1 MDRSLHKKVNSDR
14 RASAITQ
21 SKERMPTQNEN
32 SFYLNENLNLTIKTK
47 NRNYV
52 QKSFHLEKNNN
63 VLRSHSP
70 NYSINYINTS
80 LSRSHSRI
88 LSPNPLK
95 NLNEDRMNTT
105 TISNDQEKPTS
116 FASVLAELTRKKS
129 KYSISQDK
137 NINVK
142 KISLTNDNA
151 MLKKGSN
158 SHTNSTPT
166 NTSSSFVKK
175 PSRKRTS
182 TRAKRVNH
190 KNRKR
195 FRINEILLKGRIKQ
209 ERHFIK
215 KKNNIENEIVDL
227 EDENAIISD
236 SLNNNMQTLKN
247 LKKDS
252 YLIATL
258 LEITKIASFKIN
270 CDPTVLN
277 KYPKILIKK
286 SDFQIFNNQMLSK
299 DRFFEVYKGEKSSTE
314 VMIKILNV
322 HANNLIR
329 FLDEI
334 SNLIGLKNEFILE
347 NYGICCES
355 NGDVFTLYIL
365 QEFLE
370 TDLKKTIA
378 SDQKNLQKKDK
389 LKIFKTI
396 LEVLFMLYS
405 QNMNFCDLKP
415 ENVYI
420 SKDNMAKI
428 DIGLIRM
435 FKRIE
440 NKNMLQNENL
450 LYDDLQK
457 DLKYL
462 GIIFYELMQG
472 KSLDED
478 KKESLLKTYSKS
490 AKLAEKD
497 NLDIENLILRFC
509 LSSERVDLAKTKEM
523 IELTAKWIE

>member
-1 MDRSLHKKVNSDR
+1 MERSLHKKVNSDR
-14 RASAITQ
+14 RGSTINH
-21 SKERMPTQNEN
+21 SKEKTLTQNEN
-32 SFYLNENLNLTIKTK
+32 SFYANENLNMTIKTK

-52 QKSFHLEKNNN
+52 QKSFHLEKNCN

-80 LSRSHSRI
+80 LSRSNSRI

-95 NLNEDRMNTT
+95 NMNEDRMNTT
-105 TISNDQEKPTS
+105 TTSNDQEKLTS
-116 FASVLAELTRKKS
+116 FASVLAELTKKKN

-142 KISLTNDNA
+142 KINLTNENA
-151 MLKKGSN
+151 QLKRSHNSN
-158 SHTNSTPT
+158 NNSTIT
-166 NTSSSFVKK
+166 NASSSFAKK
-175 PSRKRTS
+175 SSQKRTS
-182 TRAKRVNH
+182 IRTRRVNH

-195 FRINEILLKGRIKQ
+195 FRINKILLKGRMKQ
-209 ERHFIK
+209 ESHFLKKKEVIK
-215 KKNNIENEIVDL
+215 KEIVDL
-227 EDENAIISD
+227 EDENSLLSE

-258 LEITKIASFKIN
+258 LEITKITSFKIN

-277 KYPKILIKK
+277 KYPQILIKK
-286 SDFQIFNNQMLSK
+286 SDFQIFNNQMLCK
-299 DRFFEVYKGEKSSTE
+299 DRFFEVYKGEKSSKE
-314 VMIKILNV
+314 VMVKIMNV
-322 HANNLIR
+322 HANNLIK

-334 SNLIGLKNEFILE
+334 SNIIGLKNEFILE

-355 NGDVFTLYIL
+355 NGDVFTVYIL

-370 TDLKKTIA
+370 TDLKKII
-378 SDQKNLQKKDK
+378 SCDKRNLQKKEK
-389 LKIFKTI
+389 LCIFKTI
-396 LEVLFMLYS
+396 LEVLFTLYS

-415 ENVYI
+415 ENIYI
-420 SKDNMAKI
+420 NKNNMAKI

-435 FKRIE
+435 FKKIE

-450 LYDDLQK
+450 IFEDLQK

-462 GIIFYELMQG
+462 GIVFYELMQG
-472 KSLDED
+472 KALDEE
-478 KKESLLKTYSKS
+478 KKESLLKTYSKLM
-490 AKLAEKD
+490 KTTEKD
-497 NLDIENLILRFC
+497 NIDIENLILKFC
-509 LSSERVDLAKTKEM
+509 LGPERVDLVKIKEM
-523 IELTAKWIE
+523 IEMTTKWIA